1 MYIGVKLLYKHDKT
15 PQRSLKK
22 IFLAPSPNDSRE
34 RNVRKVQQDNMTLW
48 INTTFLKVLR
58 EVLTGLLI
66 TEPNVKKGK
75 RTRRRGRRRRRRR
88 RRRTRTSKR
97 IPAWSRFALRCH
109 SAVYPRERERE
120 REKTQSQLDIGM
132 KGYVCM
138 KYA

>member
-1 MYIGVKLLYKHDKT
+1 
-15 PQRSLKK
+15 
-22 IFLAPSPNDSRE
+22 
-34 RNVRKVQQDNMTLW
+34 MTLW

-75 RTRRRGRRRRRRR
+75 RTRRRGRRRRRRRR

-120 REKTQSQLDIGM
+120 REKTQSQLDVGM